1 MKLSFLF
8 LLISLNSFGQ
18 NPNAYRINGTLTS
31 AEGQKIYLI
40 KRGQMKFDYEKTI
53 FIDSAII
60 KNNTFLFK
68 GKVEEPDYY
77 SILFKEDWK
86 PFVLDNSILTFTGNA
101 NEYFYK
107 SKIYGSKEVS
117 WAGELQNTINP
128 FIPPQ
133 NDAADSSMAA
143 DGRGDILLAKKY
155 ADSNQYYAK
164 RIDEKNEIF
173 IGNHPNA
180 FTSLYILNEG
190 YKRFG
195 IKKSKKLFSNL
206 SKNLRNH
213 SLGVELKY
221 KIFEAEQMT
230 AINKKAISFSQKDT
244 SGIEIS
250 LSSFKGKYLLIDFWA
265 SWCGPCRA
273 ENPNIKNAYQK
284 YKSKGFEV
292 LGVSLDNDKSAW
304 TKAIINDS
312 LTWTNVSDLK
322 GWKNNIGQKYVV
334 SAVPANYLLNKD
346 GKIIAKDLRGE
357 KLIKKLI
364 EIFGQ

>member
-1 MKLSFLF
+1 
-8 LLISLNSFGQ
+8 
-18 NPNAYRINGTLTS
+18 
-31 AEGQKIYLI
+31 
-40 KRGQMKFDYEKTI
+40 
-53 FIDSAII
+53 
-60 KNNTFLFK
+60 
-68 GKVEEPDYY
+68 
-77 SILFKEDWK
+77 
-86 PFVLDNSILTFTGNA
+86 
-101 NEYFYK
+101 
-107 SKIYGSKEVS
+107 
-117 WAGELQNTINP
+117 
-128 FIPPQ
+128 
-133 NDAADSSMAA
+133 
-143 DGRGDILLAKKY
+143 
-155 ADSNQYYAK
+155 
-164 RIDEKNEIF
+164 
-173 IGNHPNA
+173 
-180 FTSLYILNEG
+180 
-190 YKRFG
+190 
-195 IKKSKKLFSNL
+195 
-206 SKNLRNH
+206 
-213 SLGVELKY
+213 
-221 KIFEAEQMT
+221 MT